1 MKLNE
6 VMLQHFN
13 ANVAANLR
21 SWAWL
26 GNKGDGKQ
34 AEPLGPGFENQAQC
48 PRSGGEEG
56 GAHLTHGHAGQTGA
70 DPEEQVGAGIG

>member
-1 MKLNE
+1 MKSCYTILMQMPLQIFGPGLAE
-6 VMLQHFN
+6 V
-13 ANVAANLR
+13 AKAT
-21 SWAWL
+21 
-26 GNKGDGKQ
+26 GNRPN
-34 AEPLGPGFENQAQC
+34 PLGPGFENQAQC